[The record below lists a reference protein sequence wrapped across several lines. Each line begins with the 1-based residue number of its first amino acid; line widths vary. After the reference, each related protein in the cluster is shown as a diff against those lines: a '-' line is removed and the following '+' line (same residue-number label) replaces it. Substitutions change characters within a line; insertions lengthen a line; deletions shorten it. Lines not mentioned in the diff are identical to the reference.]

1 MAKGIRMDTFPAYEL
16 IKRKPLATYSEPDD
30 AFGKQSSKLPPK
42 PLPGRRKYY
51 PFILATAITILN
63 IVALGLLIGYIKHL
77 LPYTDWDGY
86 GIQLTGTSCDLV
98 NNQNSTRWQSAFQI
112 NLRGAAHLTF
122 AQAKFSDL
130 LFDLL
135 VGQGGRL
142 LLAAISYI
150 CFMDALLRSMEI
162 TPVSYQLYAS
172 LVFSSTSILA
182 TWQAIRAV
190 FSTKGWRPKMYLI
203 WCALAMIY
211 VLAFPTLIESVT
223 GYVSPSSAGFNLNNG
238 QIITLD
244 SDDLRSCFN
253 VTNAT
258 MFGFENYNTQV
269 LGPAAHVFDAAGP
282 AGSTSSGLGSL
293 KSGDVPAGVNT
304 TDPFWILATYSSDAV
319 YHYTFSNGSTSD
331 NLSSKQRYRYAEYDY
346 YYSTNITINGRMHI
360 FNDSSPREFYEVAYC
375 YREMTLSPSRAKFRV
390 RGFSS
395 IILYVILGLQL
406 VWTVGMYCIWL
417 DANLT
422 SELVKSGRTIRGPF
436 RAAADL
442 AEALNETLGGEYCAY
457 TDKEI
462 EKELERSGDL
472 LRYNSTLRDDDG
484 TLHVGLTS
492 QEGARVLLSRNKL
505 YGKEVGKRRKD

>member
-293 KSGDVPAGVNT
+293 VSGNVPAGVNT

-331 NLSSKQRYRYAEYDY
+331 NLSSKQRYR
-346 YYSTNITINGRMHI
+346 
-360 FNDSSPREFYEVAYC
+360 
-375 YREMTLSPSRAKFRV
+375 SRAKFRV